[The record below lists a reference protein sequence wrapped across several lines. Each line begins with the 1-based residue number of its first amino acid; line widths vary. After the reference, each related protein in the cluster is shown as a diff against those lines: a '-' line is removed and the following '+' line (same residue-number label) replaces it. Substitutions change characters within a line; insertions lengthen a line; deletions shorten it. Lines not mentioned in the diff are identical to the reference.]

1 MRKSRS
7 VRVLIAVLPALVAPV
22 LVLGVSPGR
31 AATQPA
37 TSPAPKAAAPAI
49 APEAKD
55 ALTRMGEFLKSLQT
69 FSLHQDIIREQV
81 INGDLKV
88 QKTSTADVSVRQPSD
103 LKSEVHGDDDKNHT
117 LFFDGKVLTFYVP
130 DTKYYAQMDAPGTTD
145 QALEAAEARY
155 GLEFPTRDL
164 LFMSSTDDLTK
175 DLTAA
180 GFVGTS
186 RIGDADT
193 EHYAY
198 RTADVDYQLW
208 IQPGDKPL
216 PRRLVITS
224 KKLPAK
230 PQYSATLTWDLTPK
244 FDDALFAFHPP
255 QGATKIAFSAPG
267 STKNSPTQAQPPK

>member
-1 MRKSRS
+1 MRKCRS
-7 VRVLIAVLPALVAPV
+7 VRVLIAVLPALIAPV

-37 TSPAPKAAAPAI
+37 EPPAAKAASPVI

-55 ALTRMGEFLKSLQT
+55 ALTRMGEFVKSLQT
-69 FSLHQDIIREQV
+69 FSLHQDVVREQV

-88 QKTSTADVSVRQPSD
+88 QKTSTADVSVRRPSD
-103 LKSEVHGDDDKNHT
+103 LKSEVHGDDDKSHT

-130 DTKYYAQMDAPGTTD
+130 DKKYYAQMDAPGTTD

-155 GLEFPTRDL
+155 GIEFPTRDL
-164 LFMSSTDDLTK
+164 LWMSSTGEFTK
-175 DLTAA
+175 NLTAA

-198 RTADVDYQLW
+198 RTPDIDYQLW

-224 KKLPAK
+224 KKMPAQ

-244 FDDALFAFHPP
+244 FDDALFAFRPP
-255 QGATKIAFSAPG
+255 EGATKIAFGAPG
-267 STKNSPTQAQPPK
+267 STKNSPTQAQPQK

>member
-7 VRVLIAVLPALVAPV
+7 VRVLVAVLPALVAPV
-22 LVLGVSPGR
+22 LVLRASPGR

-37 TSPAPKAAAPAI
+37 TPPAAKAAAPAI
-49 APEAKD
+49 APEAKA
-55 ALTRMGEFLKSLQT
+55 ALTHMSEFLKSLQT
-69 FSLHQDIIREQV
+69 FSLHQDIVREQV

-88 QKTSTADVSVRQPSD
+88 QKSSTADVSIRQPSD

-117 LFFDGKVLTFYVP
+117 MFFDGKVLTFYVP
-130 DTKYYAQMDAPGTTD
+130 ETKYYAQMDAPGTTD
-145 QALEAAEARY
+145 QALEAAETRY

-164 LFMSSTDDLTK
+164 LWMSSTDDLTK

-186 RIGDADT
+186 QIGDADT

-198 RTADVDYQLW
+198 RTADIDYQLW

-230 PQYSATLTWDLTPK
+230 PQYSTTLTWDLTPK
-244 FDDALFAFHPP
+244 FDDALFAFKPP
-255 QGATKIAFSAPG
+255 EGATKIAFGAPG
-267 STKNSPTQAQPPK
+267 STKNSPTQAQPQK